1 MRILQSAWFR
11 IALAL
16 LLIAG
21 LVAFNRIN
29 VDSFATLG
37 ARWPWLVAA
46 FLWMLP
52 TYLLVSYRFMIV
64 LDNQQVRVPFPL
76 ALRWTMIGS
85 FFDLVM
91 PSNSGGDVIKCAYV
105 VRHVGPGWRTRGV
118 MAVAFDRILGLI
130 GLFLLGSIAITL
142 GWSIVRGLPGGS
154 HLLLI
159 LPLVTLGSL
168 AFFRIAGSR
177 RLYNSVR
184 FESALQ
190 RLPGGPLIH
199 GVVGSFNSLR
209 ERPGQFFGVLA
220 LSVINHG
227 FWCASL
233 FCITHA
239 FGLSVDLLGGLAV
252 FPLAIFGNVF
262 GFAGGFGVGTA
273 AFDLVFSVL
282 LHSSLGASVGLTFQ
296 LLSAL
301 TRLAGIPFYIHN
313 PRPPADAPA

>member
-1 MRILQSAWFR
+1 MRILQSPWFR

-52 TYLLVSYRFMIV
+52 TYLVVSYRFMIV
-64 LDNQQVRVPFPL
+64 LDNQQLRVPFMT

-130 GLFLLGSIAITL
+130 GLFLLGSIAITI
-142 GWSIVRGLPGGS
+142 GWSIVRGLPSGGD
-154 HLLLI
+154 LLLM

-177 RLYNSVR
+177 RLYNSTR
-184 FESALQ
+184 FQTALQ
-190 RLPGGPLIH
+190 RLPGGARIN

-209 ERPGQFFGVLA
+209 ERPAQFFGVLA
-220 LSVINHG
+220 LSMLNHG

-252 FPLAIFGNVF
+252 FPIAIFGNVF

-282 LHSSLGASVGLTFQ
+282 LHAPVGASVGLTFQ

-301 TRLAGIPFYIHN
+301 SRLAGIPFYIHN
-313 PRPPADAPA
+313 PRPLEDAPA